1 MRVKVV
7 LVLVLAVAVTSAL
20 AIAVV
25 ITAGV
30 VVAARVVR
38 DGLQA
43 HAEALAGYWSTNKA
57 AETAFVSLDDVVAEW
72 NLQNPGEQGMVLE
85 SDSELEEL
93 LDD

>member
-1 MRVKVV
+1 M
-7 LVLVLAVAVTSAL
+7 LVLAVAVVLSAL
-20 AIAVV
+20 AIA
-25 ITAGV
+25 AGV
-30 VVAARVVR
+30 VVAARAVR

-85 SDSELEEL
+85 SEQALEEIL
-93 LDD
+93 EAE